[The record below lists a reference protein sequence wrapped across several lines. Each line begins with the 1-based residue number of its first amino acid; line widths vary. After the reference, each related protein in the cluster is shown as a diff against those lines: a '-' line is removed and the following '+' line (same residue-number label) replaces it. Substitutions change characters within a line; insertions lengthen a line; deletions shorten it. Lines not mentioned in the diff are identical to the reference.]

1 MRRAIATAPLALALA
16 LMMIGGI
23 PGPAPAQEQSRPALS
38 DMTDAERDA
47 FRAEVRAYLME
58 HPEVLME
65 AIQVL
70 ETRRAADALDAD
82 ADLIASHG
90 ERLFHD
96 PNSWVGGNPDGD
108 VTLVEFSDYRCGYC
122 KKAHPELQELLE
134 RDPNIRLVV
143 KEFPILGPASVTA
156 ARMAQAA
163 LDLDPSK
170 YGALN
175 DALMSFEGQL
185 SEAAAYR
192 IANSVGYDIAALK
205 ARAASAE
212 IEARIA
218 DTYNLARAMGLQ
230 GTPSFVLGNQIIRGY
245 LPVERMLAAVA
256 EARAAM
262 N

>member
-1 MRRAIATAPLALALA
+1 MRRAIATATLALAFA
-16 LMMIGGI
+16 VIGAI

-38 DMTDAERDA
+38 DMTETERDA
-47 FRAEVRAYLME
+47 FRAEIRAYLME

-70 ETRRAADALDAD
+70 EDRRAADSLKVDSEM
-82 ADLIASHG
+82 IANHG
-90 ERLFHD
+90 EQLFHD
-96 PNSWVGGNPDGD
+96 ANSWVGGNPDGD

-122 KKAHPELQELLE
+122 KKAHPELQELLQ

-143 KEFPILGPASVTA
+143 KEFPILGPDSVTA
-156 ARMAQAA
+156 ARMATAA
-163 LDLDPSK
+163 LDLDRSK

-185 SEAAAYR
+185 NEATAYQ
-192 IANSVGYDIAALK
+192 IASHAGYDIAALK
-205 ARAASAE
+205 KRAASAE

-218 DTYNLARAMGLQ
+218 DTYALARAMGLQ

-245 LPVERMLAAVA
+245 LPIDRMLAAVA

>member
-1 MRRAIATAPLALALA
+1 MRRAIATATLALALA
-16 LMMIGGI
+16 I
-23 PGPAPAQEQSRPALS
+23 PGPAPAQQQSRPALS
-38 DMTDAERDA
+38 DMTETEREA
-47 FRAEVRAYLME
+47 LRTEIRAYLLE
-58 HPEVLME
+58 YPEILME
-65 AIQVL
+65 AINILEARRKVDSQQVD
-70 ETRRAADALDAD
+70 AA
-82 ADLIASHG
+82 LIAANS
-90 ERLFHD
+90 EQLYYD
-96 PNSWVGGNPDGD
+96 PNSWVSGNPDGD

-134 RDPNIRLVV
+134 RDPDIRLVV

-192 IANSVGYDIAALK
+192 IANSDGYDIAALK

-218 DTYNLARAMGLQ
+218 DTYNLVRAMGLQ

-256 EARAAM
+256 KARAAM

>member
-1 MRRAIATAPLALALA
+1 MRRAIATAILALALV
-16 LMMIGGI
+16 I

-38 DMTDAERDA
+38 DMTEAEREA

-70 ETRRAADALDAD
+70 EARRDANARVADTEM
-82 ADLIASHG
+82 IASHG
-90 ERLFHD
+90 EQLFHD

-122 KKAHPELQELLE
+122 KKAHPELQELLR

-143 KEFPILGPASVTA
+143 KEFPILGPESVTA
-156 ARMAQAA
+156 ARMATAA

-185 SEAAAYR
+185 TEAAAYQ
-192 IANSVGYDIAALK
+192 IAGFAGYDTAALK
-205 ARAASAE
+205 ARATSAE

-218 DTYNLARAMGLQ
+218 DTYALARAMGLQ

-245 LPVERMLAAVA
+245 LPIERMLEAVA
-256 EARAAM
+256 DARAAM

>member
-1 MRRAIATAPLALALA
+1 MRRIIATATFA
-16 LMMIGGI
+16 LMIIGVI
-23 PGPAPAQEQSRPALS
+23 PAPAPAQEQSRPALS
-38 DMTDAERDA
+38 DMTAVERDA
-47 FRAEVRAYLME
+47 FRAEVRAYLLE

-70 ETRRAADALDAD
+70 EARRAADTLTAD
-82 ADLIASHG
+82 SELIARNG
-90 ERLFHD
+90 EQLFHD

-122 KKAHPELQELLE
+122 KKAHPELQELLR

-143 KEFPILGPASVTA
+143 KEFPILGPDSVTA
-156 ARMAQAA
+156 ARIATAA

-185 SEAAAYR
+185 SEAAAYQ
-192 IANSVGYDIAALK
+192 IANNVGYDLAALK

-212 IEARIA
+212 IEARIS
-218 DTYNLARAMGLQ
+218 DTYALAREMGLQ
-230 GTPSFVLGNQIIRGY
+230 GTPSFVLGNRIIRGY
-245 LPVERMLAAVA
+245 LPVDQLLTAVA

>member
-1 MRRAIATAPLALALA
+1 MQRTIAAAAMALALV
-16 LMMIGGI
+16 I
-23 PGPAPAQEQSRPALS
+23 PGLAPAQEQSRPALS
-38 DMTDAERDA
+38 DMTAAERDA
-47 FRAEVRAYLME
+47 FRAEVRAYLIE

-70 ETRRAADALDAD
+70 EARRGANKREADAEM
-82 ADLIASHG
+82 IARHG
-90 ERLFHD
+90 EQLFHD

-122 KKAHPELQELLE
+122 KKAHPELQELLQ

-143 KEFPILGPASVTA
+143 KEFPILGPDSVTA
-156 ARMAQAA
+156 ARIATAA

-170 YGALN
+170 YGELN
-175 DALMSFEGQL
+175 DALMSFDGAL
-185 SEAAAYR
+185 TEAAAYQ
-192 IANSVGYDIAALK
+192 IAGYAGYDIAALK

-212 IEARIA
+212 IEARIGDNYA
-218 DTYNLARAMGLQ
+218 LARGMGLQ
-230 GTPSFVLGNQIIRGY
+230 GTPSFIIGNQIIRGY
-245 LPVERMLAAVA
+245 LPVDSMLAAVA

>member
-1 MRRAIATAPLALALA
+1 MHRTIVTSILAAALAIA
-16 LMMIGGI
+16 
-23 PGPAPAQEQSRPALS
+23 GPALAQEQSRPALTG
-38 DMTDAERDA
+38 MTEVERDA
-47 FRAEVRAYLME
+47 FRAEVRAYLLE

-65 AIQVL
+65 AIEVL
-70 ETRRAADALDAD
+70 EARRAADTARAD
-82 ADLIASHG
+82 SALIASHG
-90 ERLFHD
+90 EQLFHD

-134 RDPNIRLVV
+134 RDPNVRLVV
-143 KEFPILGPASVTA
+143 KEFPILGPESVSA
-156 ARMAQAA
+156 ARIATAA

-175 DALMSFEGQL
+175 DALMSYGGQL
-185 SEAAAYR
+185 TEAAAYQ
-192 IANSVGYDIAALK
+192 IASHAGYDIAALK
-205 ARAASAE
+205 QRAASAE

-218 DTYNLARAMGLQ
+218 DTYALARALGLQ

-245 LPVERMLAAVA
+245 LPVDRMLAAVA
-256 EARAAM
+256 EARAAV

>member
-1 MRRAIATAPLALALA
+1 MNRIIATATLALALA
-16 LMMIGGI
+16 IS
-23 PGPAPAQEQSRPALS
+23 GPAPAQEQSRPALS
-38 DMTDAERDA
+38 DMTDAEREA
-47 FRAEVRAYLME
+47 FRAEVRAYLLE

-70 ETRRAADALDAD
+70 EARRAADTAKAD
-82 ADLIASHG
+82 SELIASHG
-90 ERLFHD
+90 EQLFHD

-122 KKAHPELQELLE
+122 KKAHPELQELLQ

-143 KEFPILGPASVTA
+143 KEFPILGPESVTA
-156 ARMAQAA
+156 ARMATAA

-175 DALMSFEGQL
+175 DALMSFGGQL
-185 SEAAAYR
+185 TEAAAYQ
-192 IANSVGYDIAALK
+192 IAKHAGYDVDALK

-212 IEARIA
+212 IEARIG
-218 DTYNLARAMGLQ
+218 DTYALARAMGLQ